1 MSEDKITYRDIPGE
15 LGEMIA
21 GATSDGICFLEW
33 HDRGGVERI
42 KKRVQKR
49 YGMELIQGN
58 SGHIDSLESELT
70 DYFAG
75 KLQRFKTPLDY
86 TGTGFERQI
95 WKLLLSI
102 PYGETRSY
110 GQMADLARR
119 PGAQRAVGRA
129 NGANYVSIVIPCH
142 RVIRADG
149 DLCGYGGK
157 LWRKKRLLEL
167 ESGIS
172 GLALD

>member
-1 MSEDKITYRDIPGE
+1 MADDRIIYRDMPGA

-21 GATSDGICFLEW
+21 GATVKGICFLEW
-33 HDRGGVERI
+33 HDRGGVEQIKRRI
-42 KKRVQKR
+42 QKR
-49 YGMELIQGN
+49 YGVEVTRGN
-58 SGHIDSLESELT
+58 SDYLDRLESELA
-70 DYFAG
+70 DYFSAN
-75 KLQRFKTPLDY
+75 LNRFQTPLDF
-86 TGTGFERQI
+86 TGTSFEKQI

-110 GQMADLARR
+110 GQMADLAGR

-157 LWRKKRLLEL
+157 LWRKKKLLEL
-167 ESGIS
+167 ESGTAS
-172 GLALD
+172 LPLD